1 MACSQM
7 WFNTRIRSTPYSDR
21 IEALGVQAFSVYN
34 HMLLPL
40 AYRSVVEDYWH
51 LKQHVQL
58 WDVAAQRQVEIVGP
72 DAERLVQLM
81 TPRDISKATVGRCLY
96 TPLVDSAGG
105 VVNDPVVLKLA
116 DDRFWVSIGD
126 SDVSLWADGLAVGLG
141 LDVEVFEPDVSPL
154 AVQGPKAEDLVA
166 RVFGE
171 AVRDIT
177 FFRFATLDFHGHPLR
192 VARTGWSKQGG
203 FEIYL
208 DESRL
213 GGELWDD
220 LWVAGQDLQVGPG
233 APNLI
238 ERIEGGLLSY
248 GGDMTRANNPYECG
262 FDAFVQLDRATEFLG
277 RAALE
282 RIAETGPSRRVR
294 GLRIE
299 ADELPMCRERWPVV
313 DVGVDRQVGEVTS
326 VAMSPSFGCG
336 VAIAMIDAS
345 HWDPGSEVS
354 VMTPEGSRPGTV
366 DELPFGGP
374 STASKAAERDP
385 KPA

>member
-1 MACSQM
+1 MASSQM

-21 IEALGVQAFSVYN
+21 IEALGVQAYSVYN

-81 TPRDISKATVGRCLY
+81 TPRDISNASIGRCLY

-126 SDVSLWADGLAVGLG
+126 SDVSLWGDGLAVGLG

-171 AVRDIT
+171 EVRSIN

-220 LWVAGQDLQVGPG
+220 LWDAGQDLHVGPG

-277 RAALE
+277 RPALE
-282 RIAETGPSRRVR
+282 RIAESGPSRRVR
-294 GLRIE
+294 GVRIE
-299 ADELPMCRERWPVV
+299 ADELPMCRERWQVV
-313 DVGVDRQVGEVTS
+313 DGDRQVGEVTS

-345 HWDPGSEVS
+345 HWDPGTEVS
-354 VMTPEGSRPGTV
+354 VVAPDGVRPATV
-366 DELPFGGP
+366 DELPFSGP
-374 STASKAAERDP
+374 
-385 KPA
+385 